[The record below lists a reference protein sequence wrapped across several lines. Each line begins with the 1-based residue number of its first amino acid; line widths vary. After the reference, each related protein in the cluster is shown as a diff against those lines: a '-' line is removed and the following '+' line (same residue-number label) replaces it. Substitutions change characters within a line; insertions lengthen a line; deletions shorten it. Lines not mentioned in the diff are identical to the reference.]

1 MKSIWCK
8 NPAERWEDAFP
19 IGNGRLGAKIFG
31 NCGHEKIYLNEES
44 VWSGI
49 YTNRNN
55 KTSSSELKNIRR
67 LIELSRYDEA
77 QELVYESFTSL
88 PENQNVYESA
98 GFLELD
104 FYTPEHYG
112 LKGPNS
118 TRENSFQS
126 VTNYRRELDLENAI
140 CSSSFSTEI
149 PANND
154 SEFSN
159 SNKCSVTYSREVFA
173 SALADVI
180 VIRISSSVPK
190 SICVR
195 AKLNRENVSKKYS
208 LSDDTLVMQCSD
220 GIPFTVMAT
229 AVTDS
234 GKITIRGDNLIVERA
249 DEVLFFVDVE
259 SAFRNSHYK
268 RRGGNVYKRAISY
281 AKWSADLALKKI
293 CFASSAQYQNLKKEH
308 IENYQQ
314 IKNKQKFSLSLS
326 TETENPEN
334 SENPQ
339 EQNLCLEELISD
351 PKNENKFAELYWE
364 FCKYVYISSCEK
376 PGILPTIENGLWYSG
391 KESLCERKYN
401 LALNKIYLPGSMIGQ
416 EKFDESLLKFFKQTL
431 SHGRTTAE
439 SMYGTIGYVAHT
451 KMDIWGDTAPDGSDL
466 RNSYNVI
473 GGAIIEKF
481 IGEFFEYN
489 QDKKN
494 LRKYRRFFKAICEF
508 YASYLS
514 LVDDKKNLVLNPSFC
529 DGIKNSDGEEHF
541 ICGEN
546 LEINKIIKDAFAY
559 ALEMLAALK
568 VSESDNLT
576 VQFKS
581 VYDKIKTENF
591 SSENLTLE
599 NQNQYEYKKPENL
612 CGKNIK
618 DFVEMTN
625 LIVKSKIAEDKV
637 EIYLLPALPEQ
648 WKNGNLSG
656 INLKGNILINL
667 SWADGKI
674 KNANV
679 YTKSGKKFIEEIV
692 VCYKDKKYSARLV
705 DGALDLM
712 NVLPTT
718 V

>member
-1 MKSIWCK
+1 MMKSIWCK
-8 NPAERWEDAFP
+8 KPAEKWEDAFP
-19 IGNGRLGAKIFG
+19 VGNGRLGAKIFG

-44 VWSGI
+44 IWSGI

-55 KTSSSELKNIRR
+55 KASSGELKNIRH

-77 QELVYESFTSL
+77 QELVYESFTGL
-88 PENQNVYESA
+88 PENQSFYESA
-98 GFLELD
+98 GCLELD
-104 FYTPEHYG
+104 FYTPENYG
-112 LKGPNS
+112 LKGPS
-118 TRENSFQS
+118 SVRENSFQS
-126 VTNYRRELDLENAI
+126 ITNYRRELDLDSAI
-140 CSSSFSTEI
+140 CSNTFSTEI
-149 PANND
+149 SANND

-159 SNKCSVTYSREVFA
+159 SNKCSVTYTREIFA
-173 SALADVI
+173 SALADVL

-195 AKLNRENVSKKYS
+195 AKLNRKNVSKKYS
-208 LSDDTLVMQCSD
+208 LSDDTLVMQCID
-220 GIPFTVMAT
+220 GIPFTVMTT
-229 AVTDS
+229 AITDS
-234 GKITIRGDNLIVERA
+234 GKIIIRGDNLIVERA

-259 SAFRNSHYK
+259 SAFRNNHYK
-268 RRGGNVYKRAISY
+268 RLGGNVFKRAISY

-314 IKNKQKFSLSLS
+314 IKKKQKFLLD
-326 TETENPEN
+326 TENPDKE
-334 SENPQ
+334 
-339 EQNLCLEELISD
+339 EQNLCLEELLSE
-351 PKNENKFAELYWE
+351 PKNENKFTEIYWE
-364 FCKYVYISSCEK
+364 FCKYVYISSCEN
-376 PGILPTIENGLWYSG
+376 PGTLPTLEKGLWYNG
-391 KESLCERKYN
+391 EEDVCERKYN
-401 LALNKIYLPGSMIGQ
+401 LNPNQIYLPGSMIGQ

-431 SHGRTTAE
+431 SHGRASAE
-439 SMYGTIGYVAHT
+439 TIYGTIGYAAHI

-473 GGAIIEKF
+473 GGAVIQKF
-481 IGEFFEYN
+481 LGEFFEYN
-489 QDKKN
+489 QDVKN
-494 LRKYRRFFKAICEF
+494 LKKYRRFFKEICEF
-508 YASYLS
+508 YASNLL

-529 DGIKNSDGEEHF
+529 DGIKTDNGEEHF
-541 ICGEN
+541 ICAEN
-546 LEINKIIKDAFAY
+546 LEDNKVIKDAFAF
-559 ALEMLAALK
+559 ALEMMAALK
-568 VSESDNLT
+568 ISESDNLS

-581 VYDKIKTENF
+581 VYDKIKTETL
-591 SSENLTLE
+591 SGENLSE
-599 NQNQYEYKKPENL
+599 SQNQYEYKKPKNL

-618 DFVEMTN
+618 DFVEMSN
-625 LIVKSKIAEDKV
+625 LIVKSKIVENKV

-648 WKNGNLSG
+648 WKNGSLSG

-679 YTKSGKKFIEEIV
+679 YTQSGKTFIEEIV
-692 VCYKDKKYSARLV
+692 VCYKNKKYSARLV

>member
-8 NPAERWEDAFP
+8 NPAEKWEDAFP
-19 IGNGRLGAKIFG
+19 VGNGRLGAKVFG

-44 VWSGI
+44 IWSGI

-88 PENQNVYESA
+88 PENQNFYEGA

-118 TRENSFQS
+118 IRENSFQAI
-126 VTNYRRELDLENAI
+126 TNYRRELDLDSAI
-140 CSSSFSTEI
+140 CSNSFSTEI

-159 SNKCSVTYSREVFA
+159 SNKCSVTYSREIFA
-173 SALADVI
+173 SALADVL
-180 VIRISSSVPK
+180 VIRISSTVPK

-208 LSDDTLVMQCSD
+208 LSDDTIVMQCTD

-259 SAFRNSHYK
+259 SAFRNNHYK
-268 RRGGNVYKRAISY
+268 RLGGNVYKRAISY

-314 IKNKQKFSLSLS
+314 IKNKQKFSLG
-326 TETENPEN
+326 TENPDE
-334 SENPQ
+334 EKE
-339 EQNLCLEELISD
+339 EQNLCLEELISE
-351 PKNENKFAELYWE
+351 PKNENKFAEIYWE
-364 FCKYVYISSCEK
+364 FCKYVYISSCQN
-376 PGILPTIENGLWYSG
+376 PGTLPTLEKGLWYNG
-391 KESLCERKYN
+391 EEDACERKYN
-401 LALNKIYLPGSMIGQ
+401 LNPNQIYLPGSMIGQ
-416 EKFDESLLKFFKQTL
+416 EKFDESLLKFFKQSL
-431 SHGRTTAE
+431 SHGRTSAE
-439 SMYGTIGYVAHT
+439 TMYGTIGYAAHT

-473 GGAIIEKF
+473 GGAVIQKF
-481 IGEFFEYN
+481 LGEFFEYN

-494 LRKYRRFFKAICEF
+494 LRKYRRFFKEICEF
-508 YASYLS
+508 YASNLS

-529 DGIKNSDGEEHF
+529 DGIKLSDGEEHF

-546 LEINKIIKDAFAY
+546 LEINKVIKDAFAY
-559 ALEMLAALK
+559 ALEMMAALK
-568 VSESDNLT
+568 ISESDNLS

-581 VYDKIKTENF
+581 VYDKIKTETL
-591 SSENLTLE
+591 SGENLSAE
-599 NQNQYEYKKPENL
+599 NQNQYEYKKPKNL

-625 LIVKSKIAEDKV
+625 LIVKSKLVEDKV

-648 WKNGNLSG
+648 WKNGSLSG

-679 YTKSGKKFIEEIV
+679 YTKSGKSFIEEIV
-692 VCYKDKKYSARLV
+692 VCYKNKKYSARLV

>member
-1 MKSIWCK
+1 MMKSIWCK
-8 NPAERWEDAFP
+8 KPAEKWEDAFP
-19 IGNGRLGAKIFG
+19 VGNGRLGAKIFG

-44 VWSGI
+44 IWSGI

-55 KTSSSELKNIRR
+55 KASSGELKNIRH

-77 QELVYESFTSL
+77 QELVYESFTGL
-88 PENQNVYESA
+88 PENQSFYESA
-98 GFLELD
+98 GCLELD
-104 FYTPEHYG
+104 FYTPENYG
-112 LKGPNS
+112 LKGPS
-118 TRENSFQS
+118 SVRENSFQS
-126 VTNYRRELDLENAI
+126 ITNYRRELDLDSAI
-140 CSSSFSTEI
+140 CSNTFSTEI
-149 PANND
+149 SANND

-159 SNKCSVTYSREVFA
+159 SNKCSVTYTREIFA
-173 SALADVI
+173 SALADVL

-195 AKLNRENVSKKYS
+195 AKLNRKNVSKKYS
-208 LSDDTLVMQCSD
+208 LSDDTLVMQCID
-220 GIPFTVMAT
+220 GIPFTVMTT
-229 AVTDS
+229 AITDS
-234 GKITIRGDNLIVERA
+234 GKIIIRGDNLIVERA

-259 SAFRNSHYK
+259 SAFRNNHYK
-268 RRGGNVYKRAISY
+268 RLGGNVFKRAISY

-314 IKNKQKFSLSLS
+314 IKKKQKFLLD
-326 TETENPEN
+326 TENPDKE
-334 SENPQ
+334 
-339 EQNLCLEELISD
+339 EQNLCLEELLSE
-351 PKNENKFAELYWE
+351 PKNENKFTEIYWE
-364 FCKYVYISSCEK
+364 FCKYVYISSCEN
-376 PGILPTIENGLWYSG
+376 PGTLPTLEKGLWYNG
-391 KESLCERKYN
+391 EEDVCERKYN
-401 LALNKIYLPGSMIGQ
+401 LNPNQIYLPGSIIGQ

-431 SHGRTTAE
+431 SHGRASAE
-439 SMYGTIGYVAHT
+439 TIYGTIGYAAHT

-473 GGAIIEKF
+473 GGAVIQKF
-481 IGEFFEYN
+481 LGEFFEYN
-489 QDKKN
+489 QDVKN
-494 LRKYRRFFKAICEF
+494 LKKYRRFFKEICEF
-508 YASYLS
+508 YASNLL

-529 DGIKNSDGEEHF
+529 DGIKTDNGEEHF
-541 ICGEN
+541 ICAEN
-546 LEINKIIKDAFAY
+546 LEDNKVIKDAFAF
-559 ALEMLAALK
+559 ALEMMAALK
-568 VSESDNLT
+568 ISESDNLS

-581 VYDKIKTENF
+581 VYDKIKTETL
-591 SSENLTLE
+591 SGENLSE
-599 NQNQYEYKKPENL
+599 SQNQYEYKKPKNL

-618 DFVEMTN
+618 DFVEMSN
-625 LIVKSKIAEDKV
+625 LIVKSKIVENKV

-648 WKNGNLSG
+648 WKNGSLSG

-679 YTKSGKKFIEEIV
+679 YTQSGKTFIEEIV
-692 VCYKDKKYSARLV
+692 VCYKNKKYSARLV